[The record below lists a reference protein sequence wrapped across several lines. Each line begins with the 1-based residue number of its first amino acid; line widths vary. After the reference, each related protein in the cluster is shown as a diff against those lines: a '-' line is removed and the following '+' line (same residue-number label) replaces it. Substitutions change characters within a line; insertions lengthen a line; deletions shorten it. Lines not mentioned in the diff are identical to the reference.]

1 MYKEKSVIIFITI
14 SDINVLRKR
23 LIERRTDALE
33 VIEKRVKQA
42 ENELK
47 MRDKFD
53 YVVLNDKIDKAYSKL
68 EDIIVKERNKIN

>member
-33 VIEKRVKQA
+33 VIEKRVKKA
-42 ENELK
+42 ENELN